1 MFVQPY
7 LNFDGRCDEALE
19 FYRTAV
25 GAEVQFLM
33 RFKDSPDQTNIS
45 PASAEKVMHC
55 SFRVGDSVI
64 NASDGHCMNQKKFD
78 GVSLSL
84 SVDTVEQAERYFAA
98 LGAGGRVDMPMTQ
111 TFFSP
116 RFGMLVDRFG
126 LCWMVLVRPENA

>member
-1 MFVQPY
+1 MYVQPY

-19 FYRTAV
+19 FYQTAV
-25 GAEVQFLM
+25 GAKVEFLI
-33 RFKDSPDQTNIS
+33 RFKESPDQTNVS

-64 NASDGHCMNQKKFD
+64 NASDGYCQSQKKFD

-84 SVDTVEQAERYFAA
+84 TVDSVEEADRIFAG
-98 LGAGGRVDMPMTQ
+98 LSAGGRIDMPLTQ

-126 LCWMVLVRPENA
+126 LCWMVLVRGENM